1 MTPQNTNTQTRGT
14 LRESPAFSG
23 FSVDDV
29 AKAKAFYGDVLGL
42 DVRDES
48 GMLHIHPR
56 GGTPVLVYPKPNH
69 QPATF
74 TILNFPVADVE
85 RTVDELGARGVRFE
99 QYGGEIQTDKKGIH
113 RGRGPVI
120 AWFKDPAGN
129 ILSVLETK

>member
-42 DVRDES
+42 DVRDEG